1 MAAGLKLEYSVIK
14 NCLWYSRTNLNIS
27 ETWFSYA
34 ADAPMTWPPVLPGT
48 LFRYRTE
55 VAGNIAYPSL
65 YPWYACKVY
74 ASSTS

>member
-55 VAGNIAYPSL
+55 VAGNIAMLQVIQVFTPGM
-65 YPWYACKVY
+65 PAKF
-74 ASSTS
+74 T